1 MLVAIVMSN
10 PETDYIAQT
19 LHKANALKAVL
30 SNEFK
35 SLKEQD
41 LESFEVLQT
50 QKLEILDFLASEDL
64 TQRIRAYAEDPDA
77 LADNVALWEQVMA
90 LMKDC
95 KELHIRNEVLI
106 NRKLET
112 IRGALHTIQ
121 TPDPLSSVEV
131 YDRLGKIRSN
141 SRKNS
146 VGNA

>member
-1 MLVAIVMSN
+1 MSN

-41 LESFEVLQT
+41 LETFEVLQT

-64 TQRIRAYAEDPDA
+64 TQRIRDYADNPDA

>member
-1 MLVAIVMSN
+1 MSN
-10 PETDYIAQT
+10 PEAEYLTQT
-19 LHKANALKAVL
+19 LHKANALKAL
-30 SNEFK
+30 LDNEFR

-41 LESFEVLQT
+41 LESFEHLQQ
-50 QKLEILDFLASEDL
+50 QKIEILAFLGSEELLNRVKTYSESPDL
-64 TQRIRAYAEDPDA
+64 LAEN
-77 LADNVALWEQVMA
+77 LMLWEKVLL

-95 KELHIRNEVLI
+95 KELHMRNEVLI

-131 YDRLGKIRSN
+131 YDRLGKIKAN
-141 SRKNS
+141 TRKNP

>member
-1 MLVAIVMSN
+1 MSN

-41 LESFEVLQT
+41 LETFEVLQT

>member
-1 MLVAIVMSN
+1 MSN

-41 LESFEVLQT
+41 LETFEILQT

-64 TQRIRAYAEDPDA
+64 TQRIRAYAEEPDA

-90 LMKDC
+90 LMRDC

>member
-1 MLVAIVMSN
+1 MSN

-41 LESFEVLQT
+41 LETFEVLQT

-90 LMKDC
+90 LMRDC

>member
-1 MLVAIVMSN
+1 MSN

-30 SNEFK
+30 SNEFN
-35 SLKEQD
+35 SLKAQD
-41 LESFEVLQT
+41 LEAFEVLQT

-90 LMKDC
+90 LMRDC

>member
-1 MLVAIVMSN
+1 MSN

-41 LESFEVLQT
+41 LETFEVLQT

-64 TQRIRAYAEDPDA
+64 TQRIRAYAEEPDA

-90 LMKDC
+90 LMRDC

>member
-1 MLVAIVMSN
+1 MSN

-41 LESFEVLQT
+41 LDTFEVLQT

>member
-1 MLVAIVMSN
+1 MPN

-77 LADNVALWEQVMA
+77 LADNVALWEQLMA

>member
-1 MLVAIVMSN
+1 MSN

>member
-1 MLVAIVMSN
+1 MVAIVMSN

-41 LESFEVLQT
+41 LETFEVLQT

>member
-1 MLVAIVMSN
+1 MSN

-41 LESFEVLQT
+41 LESFEILQT

-64 TQRIRAYAEDPDA
+64 TQRIRAYAKDPDA

>member
-1 MLVAIVMSN
+1 MSN

-141 SRKNS
+141 SRNNS

>member
-1 MLVAIVMSN
+1 MPN

-50 QKLEILDFLASEDL
+50 QKLEILDILASEDL

>member
-1 MLVAIVMSN
+1 MVMSN
-10 PETDYIAQT
+10 SETDYIAQT

-41 LESFEVLQT
+41 LQTFEVLQA
-50 QKLEILDFLASEDL
+50 QKIEILDFLASEDL
-64 TQRIRAYAEDPDA
+64 TSRIRAYAEQPEA
-77 LADNVALWEQVMA
+77 LADNVALWDQVMA

-106 NRKLET
+106 TRKLET

-131 YDRLGKIRSN
+131 YDRLGKIRSK